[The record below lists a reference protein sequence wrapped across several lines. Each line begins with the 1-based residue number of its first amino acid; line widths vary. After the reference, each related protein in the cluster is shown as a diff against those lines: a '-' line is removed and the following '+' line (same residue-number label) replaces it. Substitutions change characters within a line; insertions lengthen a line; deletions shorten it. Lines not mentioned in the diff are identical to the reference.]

1 VRRVFVPDSGAA
13 TRLSMIKPITDYL
26 LRKLPDSFKGW
37 TREAV
42 EDYVLF
48 HAQQGTLKI
57 ATQDEKVVA
66 VLVGWRQM
74 GPEPKA
80 WEWQATDPNGDHWYW
95 HQFAADCA
103 VFAMAV
109 AAKFFHDRPESAIL
123 PAIGYRNGKLT
134 TYKKGS
140 MPIFKVASKHL

>member
-1 VRRVFVPDSGAA
+1 
-13 TRLSMIKPITDYL
+13 MIPLITDYL
-26 LRKLPDSFKGW
+26 LHKLPDSFKGW

-42 EDYVLF
+42 EDYVMF
-48 HAQQGTLKI
+48 HAQQNTLKV
-57 ATQDEKVVA
+57 ALQDGHVVA

-74 GPEPKA
+74 GPEPKEWA
-80 WEWQATDPNGDHWYW
+80 WQKSDPNGDHWYW

-103 VFAMAV
+103 LFAMAV

-134 TYKKGS
+134 TYPKGV
-140 MPIFKVASKHL
+140 MPIYRAASKHL

>member
-1 VRRVFVPDSGAA
+1 LIP
-13 TRLSMIKPITDYL
+13 LITDYL
-26 LRKLPDSFKGW
+26 LHKLPDSFKGW

-42 EDYVLF
+42 EDYVMF
-48 HAQQGTLKI
+48 HAEQGTLKV
-57 ATQDEKVVA
+57 ALQDGHVVA

-74 GPEPKA
+74 GPEPK
-80 WEWQATDPNGDHWYW
+80 EWTWQKSDPNGDHWYW

-103 VFAMAV
+103 LFAMAV

-123 PAIGYRNGKLT
+123 PALGHRNGKLT

-140 MPIFKVASKHL
+140 MPIYKVANKKYGRS

>member
-1 VRRVFVPDSGAA
+1 LIP
-13 TRLSMIKPITDYL
+13 LITDYL
-26 LRKLPDSFKGW
+26 LHKLPDSFQGW

-42 EDYVLF
+42 EDYVMF
-48 HAQQGTLKI
+48 HAEQGTLKV
-57 ATQDEKVVA
+57 ALQDGHVVA

-74 GPEPKA
+74 GPEPK
-80 WEWQATDPNGDHWYW
+80 EWTWQKSDSNGDHWYW

-103 VFAMAV
+103 LFAMAV

-123 PAIGYRNGKLT
+123 PAIGHRNGKLT

-140 MPIFKVASKHL
+140 MPIYKVANKKYGRS

>member
-1 VRRVFVPDSGAA
+1 
-13 TRLSMIKPITDYL
+13 MIPLVTDYL
-26 LRKLPDSFKGW
+26 LHKLPTSFIGW

-42 EDYVLF
+42 EDYVIF
-48 HAQQGTLKI
+48 HAQQNTLKV
-57 ATQDEKVVA
+57 ALQDGHVVA

-74 GPEPKA
+74 GPEPK
-80 WEWQATDPNGDHWYW
+80 EWTWQKSDSVGDHWYW

-103 VFAMAV
+103 LFAMAV

-140 MPIFKVASKHL
+140 MPIYRVADKKYGNIS

>member
-1 VRRVFVPDSGAA
+1 
-13 TRLSMIKPITDYL
+13 MIPLITDYL
-26 LRKLPDSFKGW
+26 LHKLPDSFKGW

-42 EDYVLF
+42 EDYVMF
-48 HAQQGTLKI
+48 HAEQGTLKV
-57 ATQDEKVVA
+57 ALQDGHVVA

-74 GPEPKA
+74 GPEPK
-80 WEWQATDPNGDHWYW
+80 EWTWQKSDPNGDHWYW

-103 VFAMAV
+103 LFAMAV

-123 PAIGYRNGKLT
+123 PALGHRNGKLT

-140 MPIFKVASKHL
+140 MPIYKVANKKYGRS

>member
-1 VRRVFVPDSGAA
+1 LIP
-13 TRLSMIKPITDYL
+13 LITDYL
-26 LRKLPDSFKGW
+26 LHKLPDSFQGW

-42 EDYVLF
+42 EDYVMF
-48 HAQQGTLKI
+48 HAEQGTLKV
-57 ATQDEKVVA
+57 ALQDEHVVA

-74 GPEPKA
+74 GPEPK
-80 WEWQATDPNGDHWYW
+80 EWTWQKSDPNGDHWYW

-103 VFAMAV
+103 LFAMAV

-134 TYKKGS
+134 TYKQGS
-140 MPIFKVASKHL
+140 MPIYKVANKKYGIS

>member
-1 VRRVFVPDSGAA
+1 LIP
-13 TRLSMIKPITDYL
+13 IITDYL
-26 LRKLPDSFKGW
+26 LHKLPDSFTGW

-42 EDYVLF
+42 EDYVMF
-48 HAQQGTLKI
+48 HAEQGTLKV
-57 ATQDEKVVA
+57 ATQDGHVVA

-74 GPEPKA
+74 GPEPK
-80 WEWQATDPNGDHWYW
+80 EWTWQKSDSNGDHWYW

-103 VFAMAV
+103 LFAMAV

-123 PAIGYRNGKLT
+123 PAIGHRNGKLT

-140 MPIFKVASKHL
+140 MPIYKVANKKYGRS

>member
-1 VRRVFVPDSGAA
+1 
-13 TRLSMIKPITDYL
+13 MIPLVTDYL
-26 LRKLPDSFKGW
+26 LHKLPTSFNGW

-42 EDYVLF
+42 EDYVMF
-48 HAQQGTLKI
+48 HAEQGTLKV
-57 ATQDEKVVA
+57 AMQDGHVVA

-74 GPEPKA
+74 GPEPK
-80 WEWQATDPNGDHWYW
+80 EWTWQKSDPTGDHWYW

-103 VFAMAV
+103 LFAMAV

-123 PAIGYRNGKLT
+123 PAIGHRNGKLT

-140 MPIFKVASKHL
+140 MPIYKVANKKYGRS